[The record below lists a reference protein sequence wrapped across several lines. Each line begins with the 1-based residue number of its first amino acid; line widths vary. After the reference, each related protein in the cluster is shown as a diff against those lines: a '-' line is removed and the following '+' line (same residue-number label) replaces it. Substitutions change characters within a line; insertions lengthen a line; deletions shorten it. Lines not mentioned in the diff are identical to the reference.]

1 MAEDNILS
9 DDLLRQ
15 LISVGEVDI
24 LVGLHTHNHAKT
36 IGHVVQ
42 VIREGL
48 LKYFQRE
55 RVAVLNADGGS
66 VDGTRE
72 LVRAASITDLRR
84 ENSFYTLRTLHC
96 ISSQYGTNVSNGT
109 AMHIIAAAAD
119 LLRARAC
126 GVIAPESSEIRP
138 DWMDQLLGPVYR
150 DNADFVAPVYRR
162 QRFEGILVTNL
173 LYPVTRA
180 LYGKSIREPR
190 PGEFAFS
197 DLLGSRLVG
206 HPMWSQDA
214 GRLGPE
220 VCLTLEALA
229 EGHRIVQAFLG
240 PKGQAERPAPD
251 LVAALRQTVGPL
263 FWSMENASGAWS
275 SPAEAPTLL
284 TIGPTFDVSTD
295 GMANVDLARLHQ
307 MFCSGAKD
315 LESVLK
321 SIVSADTLSQLQ
333 YAASLDE
340 AHFHLSEELW
350 AKAVYEFASAYHRSA
365 ISRDHII
372 QALAPLYRGRAYTF
386 VTENLNAAPDALG
399 ERIEALCVTFERF
412 KPYLLELWSAP
423 ERGS

>member
-1 MAEDNILS
+1 VPEDNILS

-24 LVGLHTHNHAKT
+24 LVGLHTHNHAKS
-36 IGHVVQ
+36 IEHIVQ

-48 LKYFQRE
+48 LKYFPRE

-66 VDGTRE
+66 TDGTRE
-72 LVRAASITDLRR
+72 LVRAASITDARQA
-84 ENSFYTLRTLHC
+84 NSFQTLRTVHC
-96 ISSQYGTNVSNGT
+96 ISSQYGPSVSNGT
-109 AMHIIAAAAD
+109 AMHMIVAAAD

-126 GVIAPESSEIRP
+126 AVIAPESSEIRP
-138 DWMDQLLGPVYR
+138 EWMDQLIRPVYR
-150 DNADFVAPVYRR
+150 DHADFVAPVYRR
-162 QRFEGILVTNL
+162 NRFEGILVTNL

-197 DLLGSRLVG
+197 DTLASRVVS
-206 HPMWSQDA
+206 HPMWNQDA

-229 EGHRIVQAFLG
+229 DGSRIVQSFLG
-240 PKGQAERPAPD
+240 PKGQVDRQTAD
-251 LVAALRQTVGPL
+251 LVTALRQTVGPL
-263 FWSMENASGAWS
+263 FWSMENADGAWGA
-275 SPAEAPTLL
+275 PPEAPTLL
-284 TIGPTFDVSTD
+284 TIGPAFDVGMD
-295 GMANVDLARLHQ
+295 GTANVDLTRLHQ
-307 MFCSGAKD
+307 MFCSGTKD

-333 YAASLDE
+333 YASSLGD
-340 AHFHLSEELW
+340 AHFRFPDELW
-350 AKAVYEFASAYHRSA
+350 AKSVYEFASAYRRSV

-386 VTENLNAAPDALG
+386 ISENLNTAPNVLG
-399 ERIEALCVTFERF
+399 ERIEALCLTFERF
-412 KPYLLELWSAP
+412 KPYLLELWSEP